1 MKDRRYKACQHCLRK
16 VRLLP
21 NQNLPSGPDQAYDSK
36 GDPQCVPGLLHKIMP
51 VVGGEGEGVG

>member
-1 MKDRRYKACQHCLRK
+1 MKDRRFKACQHCLRK
-16 VRLLP
+16 VRLVMARPGLP
-21 NQNLPSGPDQAYDSK
+21 DHVVDQK